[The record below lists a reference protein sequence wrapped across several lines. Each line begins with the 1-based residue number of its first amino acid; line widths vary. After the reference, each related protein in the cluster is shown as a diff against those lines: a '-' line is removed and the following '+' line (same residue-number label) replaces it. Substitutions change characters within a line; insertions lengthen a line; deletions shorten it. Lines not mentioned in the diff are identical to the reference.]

1 VLPNS
6 RATRGTGVE
15 ALKAEPLHDGVRL
28 AEVAGALSMALD
40 LAEGQPMGHSLRST
54 LIGMRIGDLLG
65 VTEEQKSALFYA
77 LLLKDLGCSANSARL
92 ATLMGADDRLL
103 KHAHRLTDWTAGSD
117 RAKFAFK
124 FSLPG
129 KSRLAKVWHTLML
142 GTNQRGSVRVLM
154 QARANRGAELAQQL
168 GLPRGTAEAIR
179 AIDEHWDGNGMPFGV
194 PGSGIPML
202 ARIVGLAQTVEVFQ
216 HAFDVRTA
224 YDMAHARRG
233 RWFDPVLVDCLYAF
247 QLDSGFWG
255 RLGQANPLAAVCALE
270 PTERV
275 VFADDDRLDTVAEV
289 FGRVIDAK
297 SEYTAG
303 HSQQV
308 AKIAVMAAASMG
320 MAPKE
325 LRTLERAALLHDIG
339 TLGVSNV
346 ILDKRGTLNPVEQ
359 ETMKQHSR
367 FTLEILKR
375 VKRFRQ
381 FASTA
386 ASDHERIDGSGYHLG
401 LKGEELGVL
410 ARVLAVADVTDA
422 LSAGRSYQ
430 PVMSVPEVFGI
441 LNRLVREGR
450 LCPAAVEG
458 VQGSF
463 TGVGAEEVVVEGK
476 AA

>member
-1 VLPNS
+1 M
-6 RATRGTGVE
+6 R
-15 ALKAEPLHDGVRL
+15 AEPLIDGVRL
-28 AEVAGALSMALD
+28 ADVAGALSMALD
-40 LAEGQPMGHSLRST
+40 LAEGQSMGHSLRST

-92 ATLMGADDRLL
+92 STLLGADDRLL

-124 FSLPG
+124 FALPG
-129 KSRLAKVWHTLML
+129 KSRLAKAWHTLML
-142 GTNQRGSVRVLM
+142 GANQRGSVRALM
-154 QARANRGAELAQQL
+154 QARADRGAELARQL

-224 YDMAHARRG
+224 YAMAHARRG
-233 RWFDPVLVDCLYAF
+233 RWFDPVLVDCLDAF
-247 QLDSGFWG
+247 QLDAGFWG
-255 RLGQANPLAAVCALE
+255 RLGQAKLVDAVSALE
-270 PTERV
+270 PEGRAIV
-275 VFADDDRLDTVAEV
+275 ADDDRLDLVAEV

-297 SEYTAG
+297 SEFTTG

-308 AKIAVMAAASMG
+308 ARIAVRAAASMG

-339 TLGVSNV
+339 TLGISNV
-346 ILDKRGTLNPVEQ
+346 ILDKRGALDPVER

-367 FTLEILKR
+367 LTLEILKR
-375 VKRFRQ
+375 VSRFRQ
-381 FASTA
+381 FAATA

-401 LKGEELGVL
+401 LKGEELGVM

-430 PVMSVPEVFGI
+430 PVMSVPEVFAI
-441 LNRLVREGR
+441 LDRLVREGR
-450 LCPAAVEG
+450 LCEAAVEG

-463 TGVGAEEVVVEGK
+463 TGLVRDRVEVVQ